1 MKLIKDWPK
10 NPIKA
15 LRYCHAGHLAI
26 KNRVYLQRITQKEL
40 AEVLQCSQ
48 SNISKIE
55 AGLLA
60 PDFFVLGRIL
70 YIYGIGKVE
79 EIIRFFCDLEIAKNK
94 GVRNVEK
101 I

>member
-1 MKLIKDWPK
+1 MKLIKEWPK
-10 NPIKA
+10 NPIRA

-26 KNRVYLQRITQKEL
+26 KNRVYLQRITQKEWAAML
-40 AEVLQCSQ
+40 GCSQ
-48 SNISKIE
+48 SNVSKME
-55 AGLLA
+55 VGLLA
-60 PDFFVLGRIL
+60 PDIHMLGKIL
-70 YIYGIGKVE
+70 IDYGIGKVE